1 MTFALVN
8 RAYAVAGQASSAL
21 HMMAVLQVFQA
32 KLLHDLDESGRDSNT
47 FKELRTVPGL
57 ALRITKATAQAIGKA
72 MANLEVVEL
81 DGDQGS
87 GMNYQGDQG

>member
-1 MTFALVN
+1 MAS
-8 RAYAVAGQASSAL
+8 QASSAL

-32 KLLHDLDESGRDSNT
+32 KPLRDLDESGRDPNT

-57 ALRITKATAQAIGKA
+57 ALRTTKATVQSIGKA
-72 MANLEVVEL
+72 MANLAVVEL